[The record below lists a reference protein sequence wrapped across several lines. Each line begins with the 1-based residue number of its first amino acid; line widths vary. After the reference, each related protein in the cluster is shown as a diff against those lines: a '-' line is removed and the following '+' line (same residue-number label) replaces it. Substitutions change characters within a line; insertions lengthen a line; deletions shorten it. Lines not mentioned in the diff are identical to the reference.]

1 MRSLHRKRHAHT
13 ESRQRDH
20 RRSARPD
27 ENHLPEDRR
36 DLEKLAGERR
46 NEDPIKQTKIKPDVV
61 FHLPIKRAEC
71 QGARTDESRK
81 FRALNCSQA
90 KDHRKAMAQN
100 EIDSVRA
107 LLSSKP
113 RPVGWAERRKRLD
126 DVGAVWPVAADVE
139 LTVVDVNG
147 VSGEYSGVSGSD
159 ASRVLLYFH
168 GGGYCSGSIQSHRR
182 LVTEA
187 GRAARMRTL
196 AVAYRLAPEHP
207 FPAAYDDAL
216 AAWRSLRNQRIAAA
230 HIAIGGDSAG
240 AGLTLALISRLR
252 DAHEELPACAWLV
265 SPWTDLTMSGSTL
278 ATKVAVDP
286 LIHREYLNEL
296 ADAYLP
302 ASMDR
307 KDARVSPLYAD
318 FKNFPPML
326 IQVGSDETLLDDA
339 TRLAARAGA
348 ADVAVMLEIWPHMI
362 HAWPLWNACLE
373 DGRRALTRAGEFIR
387 RCVANA
393 TE

>member
-1 MRSLHRKRHAHT
+1 MIQS
-13 ESRQRDH
+13 
-20 RRSARPD
+20 
-27 ENHLPEDRR
+27 
-36 DLEKLAGERR
+36 
-46 NEDPIKQTKIKPDVV
+46 
-61 FHLPIKRAEC
+61 
-71 QGARTDESRK
+71 
-81 FRALNCSQA
+81 
-90 KDHRKAMAQN
+90 
-100 EIDSVRA
+100 EIDAVRA
-107 LLSSKP
+107 LLRSKP
-113 RPVGWAERRKRLD
+113 RPVGWPERRERLD
-126 DVGAVWPVAADVE
+126 EVGAVWPVADDVE
-139 LTVVDVNG
+139 LTAIDVNG
-147 VSGEYSGVSGSD
+147 LPGEYSMVSGSD
-159 ASRVLLYFH
+159 PSRVLMFFH
-168 GGGYCSGSIQSHRR
+168 GGGYCSGSLKSHRR
-182 LVTEA
+182 LVAEA

-216 AAWRSLRNQRIAAA
+216 ATWRFLRNQRIAAA
-230 HIAIGGDSAG
+230 NIAIGGDSAG

-278 ATKVAVDP
+278 ATKAAVDP

-302 ASMDR
+302 AGMDR

-318 FKNFPPML
+318 FRNFPPML
-326 IQVGSDETLLDDA
+326 LQVGSEETLLDDA

-348 ADVAVMLEIWPHMI
+348 ADVAVTLEIWPYMI
-362 HAWPLWNACLE
+362 HAWPLWNARLE
-373 DGRRALTRAGEFIR
+373 DGRRALTRAGEFIG